1 MRIQILTAALLC
13 TSSMVHAGTVSL
25 VDNGQFGEFRA
36 SGSLDVSERL
46 EPVVFDDSDDAPN
59 SEVEIFLGL
68 DVGVYDVSNNTGGN
82 LMGFGVSNNFT
93 LPAIFDESGLPGPIG
108 CTDAPGYQTCYSIR
122 ELNANNWDDEI
133 AFAQFELVE
142 FAEPELNAPTVANV
156 QMFEDDVPMDEFI
169 DFPAQGIFKFV
180 EYSFQDVFGD
190 FEDVA
195 GEDRMFNWFDAI
207 EGEIFNPRPPVAQ
220 LTTLD
225 VIDETMELYEI
236 ETALA
241 GPLADGD
248 SLDDFF
254 GFLAGIPRSSIIG
267 VSATQ
272 NGTSFFTAGQATIS
286 AVPLPAAAWMLMAGI
301 GGLGAIARRKKV

>member
-1 MRIQILTAALLC
+1 
-13 TSSMVHAGTVSL
+13 
-25 VDNGQFGEFRA
+25 
-36 SGSLDVSERL
+36 
-46 EPVVFDDSDDAPN
+46 
-59 SEVEIFLGL
+59 
-68 DVGVYDVSNNTGGN
+68 
-82 LMGFGVSNNFT
+82 
-93 LPAIFDESGLPGPIG
+93 
-108 CTDAPGYQTCYSIR
+108 
-122 ELNANNWDDEI
+122 
-133 AFAQFELVE
+133 
-142 FAEPELNAPTVANV
+142 
-156 QMFEDDVPMDEFI
+156 MDEFI